1 MKIILST
8 FVAEAHLQV
17 SLKKQV
23 GRFVYWFR
31 ALAVVV
37 CLFICFGLVRQ
48 GLIL

>member
-1 MKIILST
+1 MKIILSS

-37 CLFICFGLVRQ
+37 CLFVWFGLRRQ
-48 GLIL
+48 GLLL

>member
-8 FVAEAHLQV
+8 FVAKAHLQV